1 MRTLGFRL
9 RQLTIA
15 ALLVAATIPAVASSA
30 AAAEN
35 CFNVSFSGVLPGF
48 GTAATIITQECGT
61 IPGTTEGTFK
71 VMVGAYQIAEGELTA
86 VHTLTSVTATFEG
99 EMTATVPGYIKGQEF
114 NGSLM
119 YNAVTAVTGTGS
131 TTVHFEDLVPVTVP
145 FHCTQTD
152 FFTYS
157 CSVP

>member
-1 MRTLGFRL
+1 MRTLVFRL

-15 ALLVAATIPAVASSA
+15 ALLVVATIPAVASSA

-35 CFNVSFSGVLPGF
+35 CFSVSFLGVLPGF
-48 GTAATIITQECGT
+48 TTATIVTQECGS

-71 VMVGAYQIAEGELTA
+71 VMVGGFQIAEGELTA

-99 EMTATVPGYIKGQEF
+99 EITATVPGFIKGQEF

-119 YNAVTAVTGTGS
+119 YNALTHTGL
-131 TTVHFEDLVPVTVP
+131 TTVHFEDLPAVTVP
-145 FHCTQTD
+145 FHCTQTGL
-152 FFTYS
+152 FSYS